1 MIKCPFCSS
10 TYPENTLFCDECG
23 SYLAP
28 GDGQATDP
36 LSGQDSDET
45 KEGKPSSGSIKTL
58 TLALDDGSSVELP
71 LSKEVILGRLDPG
84 RAIFPDVDLTS
95 QDGMDKGVSR
105 RHARQGHWTYSG
117 RIRSLPPRAR
127 HRVRADSARTLDL
140 RGDLRDGILC
150 HYHPIQDGDLDQGR
164 DRRMTYNLFR
174 RPVIGLERF

>member
-36 LSGQDSDET
+36 LSGQGSDES
-45 KEGKPSSGSIKTL
+45 KEGKPGSGSFKTL
-58 TLALDDGSSVELP
+58 MLAMDDGGSVELP

-105 RHARQGHWTYSG
+105 RHARITLREGQVFVEDLN
-117 RIRSLPPRAR
+117 SLNGTFLNATRLVPELPYP
-127 HRVRADSARTLDL
+127 VK
-140 RGDLRDGILC
+140 
-150 HYHPIQDGDLDQGR
+150 DGDRIQLGKLLVTVTLR
-164 DRRMTYNLFR
+164 
-174 RPVIGLERF
+174 